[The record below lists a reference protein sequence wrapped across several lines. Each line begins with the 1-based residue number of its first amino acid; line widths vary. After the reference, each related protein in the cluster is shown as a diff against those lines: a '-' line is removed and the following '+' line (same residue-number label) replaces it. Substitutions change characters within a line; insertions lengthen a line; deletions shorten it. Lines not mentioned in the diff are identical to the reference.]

1 MLKKA
6 IVLMVLSAFAFAL
19 LNVFVKKL
27 TQFNVYQIVFFR
39 SIGSLIFTIPF
50 ILQHKI
56 SILGNKKL
64 FLMARGLVG
73 FVAMTLFFMSL
84 KHLSMGP
91 AVSIRYISP
100 IFAAFFALLLLKE
113 KIKYFQWVCF
123 AIALSG
129 VFILKG
135 FDSEVNGVG
144 LLYAILSSLF
154 TGLVFII
161 IRKIGHHDHPIVVV
175 NYFMIIAAILGGV
188 FAIPQWVNP
197 IGFEWF
203 ALLIL
208 GVFGYFGQ
216 YYMTKAFQLGE
227 VNQIAPLKYIEVIF
241 TMLIGVIWL
250 GELYSFI
257 SLLGVSLILLG
268 LILNFIIKRKNKI
281 EK

>member
-6 IVLMVLSAFAFAL
+6 IVLMIISAFAFAL

-50 ILQHKI
+50 ILQKNI
-56 SILGNKKL
+56 PMLGNKKSL
-64 FLMARGLVG
+64 LLARGLIG
-73 FVAMTLFFMSL
+73 FIAMTLFFMSL

-113 KIKYFQWVCF
+113 KIKPFQWLCF

-135 FDSEVNGVG
+135 FDSEVNGIG
-144 LLYAILSSLF
+144 LLYAMLSSIF
-154 TGLVFII
+154 TGLVFLI
-161 IRKIGHHDHPIVVV
+161 IRKIGDSDHPVVVV
-175 NYFMIIAAILGGV
+175 NYFMIIAAILGGLL
-188 FAIPQWVNP
+188 AIPEWVNP
-197 IGFEWF
+197 TGFEWL
-203 ALLIL
+203 ALLSL
-208 GVFGYFGQ
+208 GIFGYFGQ

-250 GELYSFI
+250 HEIYSFI
-257 SLLGVSLILLG
+257 SLFGVALILFG
-268 LILNFIIKRKNKI
+268 LVLNFIIKRKKV
-281 EK
+281 E